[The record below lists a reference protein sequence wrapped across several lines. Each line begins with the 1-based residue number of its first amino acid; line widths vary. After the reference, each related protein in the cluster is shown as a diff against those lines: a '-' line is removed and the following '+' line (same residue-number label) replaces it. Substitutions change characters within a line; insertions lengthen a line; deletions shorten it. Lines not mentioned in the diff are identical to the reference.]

1 MRLRVCL
8 LVCCLTA
15 PAFAG
20 APKPTAEA
28 IEFFESKVRPILVEQ
43 CLSCHGEKKQS
54 SGLRL
59 DSKAGV
65 MKGTDDGPVVV
76 PGEPDKSPLV
86 KAVRH
91 AGEIKMPPKKPLP
104 PEAVEAIATWVKLG
118 VPYPD
123 DAKAT
128 SGSASTHWAFQ
139 PVKDQTLP
147 QPKSPIDHPIDRF
160 VQAKLEEKGW
170 TLSPAADKRTLIRRV
185 TYDLTGLLPT
195 PEEVEA
201 FVADPSANAYERLV
215 DRLLDSPH
223 YGEQQARH
231 WMDLARYADTK
242 GYVFTEDRNYP
253 FAYTYRDWL
262 IRSFNS
268 DLPYDRFILYQ
279 LAADRIVTDGK
290 PNLAAMGFL
299 TVGRRFLNNRPDII
313 DDRLDV
319 TFRTFQGLTV
329 TCARCHDHKYDP
341 IPTKDYYSLYGVFAS
356 SQEPRELPLIE
367 EPKDTPEVR
376 AFEAELKK
384 REEVVRAAA
393 DKLRAEYTAK
403 LRTGSAIAEYLR
415 AARDAQGTERAQL
428 TQLADERKLIGAMI
442 GQWKTYLDAKG
453 KSDPVFGAYHSLAVI
468 SGAEF

>member
-1 MRLRVCL
+1 MRLRVSLIACL
-8 LVCCLTA
+8 VAA
-15 PAFAG
+15 PAVSAG
-20 APKPTAEA
+20 PKPSAEA
-28 IEFFESKVRPILVEQ
+28 IEFFEKKVRPVFAEH
-43 CLSCHGEKKQS
+43 CYECHGQKKQS
-54 SGLRL
+54 AGLRL
-59 DSKAGV
+59 DNKTG
-65 MKGTDDGPVVV
+65 MEKGTDDGPVVV
-76 PGEPDKSPLV
+76 PGEPDRSALIQ
-86 KAVRH
+86 AIRH
-91 AGEIKMPPKKPLP
+91 AGDIKMPPKKPLP
-104 PEAVEAIATWVKLG
+104 AEAVAALTAWVKFGAPYPEAAAG
-118 VPYPD
+118 P
-123 DAKAT
+123 ARGT
-128 SGSASTHWAFQ
+128 SHWAFL
-139 PVKDQTLP
+139 PVKDPPPPATRAP
-147 QPKSPIDHPIDRF
+147 VSHAIDRF
-160 VQAKLEEKGW
+160 VQAKLEDKG
-170 TLSPAADKRTLIRRV
+170 LPMSPAADRGTLVRRLS
-185 TYDLTGLLPT
+185 YDLTGLLPT
-195 PEEVEA
+195 PEEIDA
-201 FVADPSANAYERLV
+201 FINDSAPDAYEKLV

-223 YGEQQARH
+223 YGEHQARH
-231 WMDLARYADTK
+231 WMDLARYSDTK

-253 FAYTYRDWL
+253 FAFTFRDWL
-262 IRSFNS
+262 IRSFNA
-268 DLPYDRFILYQ
+268 DLPYDQFILYQ
-279 LAADRIVTDGK
+279 LAADRLVKDDK

-299 TVGRRFLNNRPDII
+299 TVGRRFLNNQPDII

-341 IPTKDYYSLYGVFAS
+341 IPIKDYYSLYGVFAS
-356 SQEPRELPLIE
+356 SQEPRDLPLIE
-367 EPKDTPEVR
+367 APKDTPEVR